1 MVAVRVLPTR
11 VQGGRA
17 VAPQTNPVLRSRCG
31 VTVELN
37 IDRWRAEADHV
48 ERSLLDTLADP
59 VMDVGCGPG
68 RIVAALAEGGRV
80 ALGVDVSQAAVAET
94 RRRGAA
100 ALGRSVFAPLPGEH
114 RWASVVLFDGNIGI
128 GGDPVALLTRV
139 AGLLAPG
146 GTALIEVDPPGVESQ
161 RMTVRIEHAEHR
173 GPWFPWARVS
183 ADDIAGHVAEAGLM
197 FGGVELWGDRWFAR
211 AVRP

>member
-1 MVAVRVLPTR
+1 VA
-11 VQGGRA
+11 
-17 VAPQTNPVLRSRCG
+17 NPVLRSQCG
-31 VTVELN
+31 ATVALDV
-37 IDRWRAEADHV
+37 DRWRADADQV

-80 ALGVDVSQAAVAET
+80 ALGVDVSHSAVAET

-100 ALGRSVFAPLPGEH
+100 ALGRSVFAPLPGEQ

-146 GTALIEVDPPGVESQ
+146 GTALIEVDPPGVASQ

-173 GPWFPWARVS
+173 GPWFPWALVS
-183 ADDIAGHVAEAGLM
+183 ADDIARHLIDAGLTP
-197 FGGVELWGDRWFAR
+197 GGVERFGDRWFAR
-211 AVRP
+211 ATRP

>member
-1 MVAVRVLPTR
+1 
-11 VQGGRA
+11 
-17 VAPQTNPVLRSRCG
+17 VLRSRCG

-37 IDRWRAEADHV
+37 VDRWQAEADQV

-80 ALGVDVSQAAVAET
+80 ALGVDVSHAAVAET

-100 ALGRSVFAPLPGEH
+100 ALGRSIFAPLPGEK

-139 AGLLAPG
+139 AALLAPG
-146 GTALIEVDPPGVESQ
+146 GTALIEVDPPGVASR
-161 RMTVRIEHAEHR
+161 RMTVRIEHADRR

-183 ADDIAGHVAEAGLM
+183 ADDIAGHLIDAGLVPLGVER
-197 FGGVELWGDRWFAR
+197 FGGRWFAR
-211 AVRP
+211 ATRP